1 MHGASVAETARPGGA
16 LERPGSS
23 MSHNRPHDVGPP
35 LDRTRALVVA
45 DHVPLADAL
54 CKTLGRDPF
63 VARAC
68 RAVEAAAALAEW
80 RPHLLV
86 VDLDDRGDQL
96 LTRLNAPGRVPDDAS
111 VIAATRRT
119 DVATKLAAFQRGVD
133 DVVCLPVAPEELA
146 ARAAA
151 VVRRA
156 RGRAA
161 AFAPRMRLGDLEID
175 LLRRRAWVGTRELH
189 LTSVEQSLLTLLVAN
204 PGRLLSRDEILDQL
218 WGDDYATDS
227 NVVDRHVR
235 NLRAKLQD
243 DWRRPQYIA
252 TVPGLGYRFE
262 AGDQNSADGG
272 AAEPRRG
279 AAPLVL
285 TAEERAALERAAAAE
300 GRVREWRRYRAL
312 LLAAEAGPEAAVRA
326 LGCARS
332 SVYAWLAAWRR
343 GGLGGVA
350 ERPRRGGRLPLLA
363 RGGLA
368 VLSRLLA
375 EDPRARDQG
384 AAGWTVALLRRELA
398 RAGYP
403 AGDQTVRRALHQL
416 GWAWHRSTFV
426 PRPSAAATPAQRTAA
441 RGPEP
446 RRGDRGLATSG
457 SIWGPADLAPG
468 SRWPAEAPAVEGRS
482 GGAA

>member
-1 MHGASVAETARPGGA
+1 MSQIRPSDHGPQIEHARVLIVVEQA
-16 LERPGSS
+16 Q
-23 MSHNRPHDVGPP
+23 
-35 LDRTRALVVA
+35 VA
-45 DHVPLADAL
+45 DVL
-54 CKTLGRDPF
+54 CGTLGRAPF

-68 RAVEAAAALAEW
+68 RDAEATAAIAEW

-96 LTRLNAPGRVPDDAS
+96 LARLNAAGRLLDRTS
-111 VIAATRRT
+111 VIAVTRRS
-119 DVATKLAAFQRGVD
+119 DLATKLAAFKRGVD
-133 DVVCLPVAPEELA
+133 DVVCMPVSPEELA
-146 ARAAA
+146 ARAA
-151 VVRRA
+151 VIVRRA
-156 RGRAA
+156 RGQAVT
-161 AFAPRMRLGDLEID
+161 FAPRIRLGELEID
-175 LLRRRAWVGTRELH
+175 ILRRRAWVGTNELR

-204 PGRLLSRDEILDQL
+204 AGRLLSRDEILDQL

-243 DWRRPQYIA
+243 DWRRPLYIA

-262 AGDQNSADGG
+262 VGRQNSPDG
-272 AAEPRRG
+272 AASDPRG
-279 AAPLVL
+279 GTAPLVL

-300 GRVREWRRYRAL
+300 GRVREWRRYRAV
-312 LLAAEAGPEAAVRA
+312 LLAAEEGPEAAVRA

-350 ERPRRGGRLPLLA
+350 ERPRRGGRPSLLA

-368 VLSRLLA
+368 LLARLLA
-375 EDPRARDQG
+375 EDPRARDRR
-384 AAGWTVALLRRELA
+384 ATGWTVALLRTELA

-416 GWAWHRSTFV
+416 GWAWQRPTFV
-426 PRPSAAATPAQRTAA
+426 LRSPSAAPTEPAAPSRPA
-441 RGPEP
+441 R
-446 RRGDRGLATSG
+446 RRA
-457 SIWGPADLAPG
+457 
-468 SRWPAEAPAVEGRS
+468 
-482 GGAA
+482 